1 MVSLTSLAIF
11 ITYLSSMFRTQFPCR
26 HEAPAAVAVAAA
38 ARAAAAVATTTTTTT
53 AEVLDVVAVQSRRRS
68 CRRERTWSTATTD
81 KTAPA
86 TRIRSGKC
94 SSGESSSTRTSSG
107 TRGTGSL
114 TTRRTSSSGGGG
126 SVLSARARQISGK
139 PARYLTPLRPTKTRI
154 G

>member
-11 ITYLSSMFRTQFPCR
+11 ITYLSSMIRTQFPCR

-38 ARAAAAVATTTTTTT
+38 ARAAAAVAATTTTT
-53 AEVLDVVAVQSRRRS
+53 AEVRDVVAVQSRRRS

-81 KTAPA
+81 KTVPA

-94 SSGESSSTRTSSG
+94 SSGESSSTRTSRG